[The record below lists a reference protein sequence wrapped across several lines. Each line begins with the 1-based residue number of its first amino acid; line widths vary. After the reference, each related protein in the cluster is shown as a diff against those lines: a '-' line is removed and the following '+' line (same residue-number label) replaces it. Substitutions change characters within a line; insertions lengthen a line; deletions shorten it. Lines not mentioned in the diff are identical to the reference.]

1 MKKIKRTSM
10 NIIFQIDGG
19 LGKSILAT
27 AVCEAIK
34 KQYPES
40 DLYVVTA
47 YPDVFLCNPNVTK
60 AYMHGNTHYFYKD
73 VIEGQK
79 IKAFIHNPYFETS
92 FIKQEKHLLETWCE
106 MFGVTYDNEQPKIY
120 LTEREISFYS
130 NQFSF
135 QKPLMVIQTNGGA
148 ENQANKY
155 SWARDIPTY
164 LAQQVVNEFSETY
177 DIAHIRRKDQIEL
190 QNTTPVETSFRAL
203 ATLILFSK
211 KRLFMDSFAQHTAI
225 ALGLDSVVCWIANSP
240 SQFGYKSNTNII
252 ANPETKT
259 PELKFSNY
267 SKYNIIGE
275 PLEFPYNNA
284 QEIFNVESI
293 IEALKK

>member
-1 MKKIKRTSM
+1 
-10 NIIFQIDGG
+10 
-19 LGKSILAT
+19 
-27 AVCEAIK
+27 
-34 KQYPES
+34 
-40 DLYVVTA
+40 
-47 YPDVFLCNPNVTK
+47 
-60 AYMHGNTHYFYKD
+60 
-73 VIEGQK
+73 
-79 IKAFIHNPYFETS
+79 
-92 FIKQEKHLLETWCE
+92 
-106 MFGVTYDNEQPKIY
+106 MFGVTYNNEQPKIY

-130 NQFSF
+130 NQFTF

-164 LAQQVVNEFSETY
+164 LAQQIVNEFSETY

-225 ALGLDSVVCWIANSP
+225 ALGLDSVVCWIANRP
-240 SQFGYKSNTNII
+240 SQFGYKSNTNIT